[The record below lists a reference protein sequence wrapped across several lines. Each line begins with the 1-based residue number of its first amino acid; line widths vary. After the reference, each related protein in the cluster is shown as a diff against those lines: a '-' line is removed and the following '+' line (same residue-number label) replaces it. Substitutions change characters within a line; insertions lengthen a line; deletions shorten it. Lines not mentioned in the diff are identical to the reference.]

1 MPDVYYGYSD
11 LPTDLKATLKID
23 QWINKDVTRP
33 DSVEF
38 YFQYPVPSA
47 ELTKTG
53 AENLVSILYAKFS
66 KKADTSGNFQSFACV
81 NYNGQP
87 EQAEVIN
94 FSGST
99 GYGNADTAV
108 SFNEM
113 KAAKQDLAG
122 DGLRAATYWPEY
134 YTPTVDAT
142 NAAVTWVPCL
152 AVLDRKKFTDYTA
165 FWDTY
170 SVAIDVRVTFD
181 ASESGELYNV
191 PVMSEPLF
199 DLVLAAPSYEFGDAY
214 EKTDEPYNADLV
226 IDEVSPF

>member
-1 MPDVYYGYSD
+1 MPTVYYGYSD

-47 ELTKTG
+47 ELTKSG
-53 AENLVSILYAKFS
+53 SEYLVSIAYAKFS
-66 KKADTSGNFQSFACV
+66 KKDDTSGNFQSFACV

-87 EQAEVIN
+87 EKAEVIN

-108 SFNEM
+108 SLDDM

-134 YTPTVDAT
+134 YTATVDAT
-142 NAAVTWVPCL
+142 NAAVSWAPCL

-165 FWDTY
+165 FW
-170 SVAIDVRVTFD
+170 ARRDVFIR
-181 ASESGELYNV
+181 
-191 PVMSEPLF
+191 
-199 DLVLAAPSYEFGDAY
+199 
-214 EKTDEPYNADLV
+214 
-226 IDEVSPF
+226 